1 MKLTISAISIKL
13 QKGTSRKCIKSR
25 SKKPGK
31 KEFNH
36 IPVISIFV
44 RKQKEKNNERLTM
57 GNRSSQEVLI
67 NRSQGECKL

>member
-1 MKLTISAISIKL
+1 MKLTISAILIKL

-44 RKQKEKNNERLTM
+44 RKQKEKNNE
-57 GNRSSQEVLI
+57 G
-67 NRSQGECKL
+67 

>member
-1 MKLTISAISIKL
+1 MKLTILAILIKL
-13 QKGTSRKCIKSR
+13 QKGTSRKCIESR

-44 RKQKEKNNERLTM
+44 RKQKEKNNE
-57 GNRSSQEVLI
+57 G
-67 NRSQGECKL
+67 

>member
-1 MKLTISAISIKL
+1 M
-13 QKGTSRKCIKSR
+13 KSR

-44 RKQKEKNNERLTM
+44 RKQKEKNNEGWLWEIDPAKK
-57 GNRSSQEVLI
+57 S
-67 NRSQGECKL
+67 